1 MAKKVT
7 MDVLAKHLGLS
18 KFAISKALSGKS
30 GVSQHTRERVIQ
42 AASQLGYRA
51 AGSMS
56 AHKTAGGP
64 AETPVKPVVV
74 VMMPNIRNQTID
86 SVYWGRILEEI
97 SAELEKKGAGMIIVT
112 DFSREHFLN
121 FINPQGLV
129 GVICV
134 GVMSTSLLL
143 EMRQLHIPFVLV
155 DHEDELVPAD
165 SIFINNMDCQARLT
179 HYLVGLGHS
188 ALQFVGHTSFSRSF
202 YDRWLGFRSALEKH
216 GIPVTEQTVLP
227 LAEIDTYSNMMA
239 IKLWIQEQAAKHQ
252 LPTALVCAN
261 DAIAISALQ
270 ALEALHIKV
279 PLEVSVCGFDNI
291 DDAMNVQPGLTTM
304 NVDKQAMGRRAVE
317 ALYRRIEHK
326 NDLYEKLLLS
336 ADLVIRDSTSQPLK
350 RSV

>member
-1 MAKKVT
+1 
-7 MDVLAKHLGLS
+7 
-18 KFAISKALSGKS
+18 
-30 GVSQHTRERVIQ
+30 
-42 AASQLGYRA
+42 
-51 AGSMS
+51 
-56 AHKTAGGP
+56 
-64 AETPVKPVVV
+64 
-74 VMMPNIRNQTID
+74 
-86 SVYWGRILEEI
+86 
-97 SAELEKKGAGMIIVT
+97 
-112 DFSREHFLN
+112 
-121 FINPQGLV
+121 
-129 GVICV
+129 
-134 GVMSTSLLL
+134 
-143 EMRQLHIPFVLV
+143 
-155 DHEDELVPAD
+155 
-165 SIFINNMDCQARLT
+165 
-179 HYLVGLGHS
+179 
-188 ALQFVGHTSFSRSF
+188 
-202 YDRWLGFRSALEKH
+202 
-216 GIPVTEQTVLP
+216 VTEQTVLP

-239 IKLWIQEQAAKHQ
+239 IKLWTQEQAAKHQ